1 MQIVFHAGAHVTDED
16 RLLKCLLRDR
26 DALTARGVSVPGPR
40 RYRPLIKN
48 AFAAMEEA
56 EPAEDARDV
65 LIDAI
70 LDEEIADR
78 VFLSNEHF
86 FGSRR
91 FAVIDNQFYP
101 LAEQRLRHLRS
112 LFPQDQI
119 ELFMAIRNP
128 ATFVPALLRDAAPR
142 TVRTVLETS
151 DPRALRWSDLFVR
164 IRAAVPD
171 VSITVWCNED
181 TPLIWGQIL
190 REAAGLEPTEE
201 VSGALDLIAEIMKE
215 SGFRRLQDYLAKAPP
230 MTEVHRRRV
239 LAAFLDKYARED
251 AVEEEL
257 DLAGWTEELVEELTE
272 DYDDDVAR
280 IQHIPGVNLIAP

>member
-86 FGSRR
+86 SGRAVSR
-91 FAVIDNQFYP
+91 
-101 LAEQRLRHLRS
+101 
-112 LFPQDQI
+112 
-119 ELFMAIRNP
+119 
-128 ATFVPALLRDAAPR
+128 
-142 TVRTVLETS
+142 
-151 DPRALRWSDLFVR
+151 
-164 IRAAVPD
+164 
-171 VSITVWCNED
+171 
-181 TPLIWGQIL
+181 
-190 REAAGLEPTEE
+190 
-201 VSGALDLIAEIMKE
+201 
-215 SGFRRLQDYLAKAPP
+215 
-230 MTEVHRRRV
+230 
-239 LAAFLDKYARED
+239 
-251 AVEEEL
+251 
-257 DLAGWTEELVEELTE
+257 
-272 DYDDDVAR
+272 
-280 IQHIPGVNLIAP
+280 